1 MTREEAI
8 KYLDCA
14 RDILPN
20 KAIDMAIEA
29 LQTYIV
35 RCKDCKWYENACT
48 FFAADPFERAPMEKN
63 DFCSYGERRI
73 ENLTVKLSK
82 EQPKQMVIDKKI

>member
-1 MTREEAI
+1 MNERIYEKQGDTLLKPKEE
-8 KYLDCA
+8 
-14 RDILPN
+14 
-20 KAIDMAIEA
+20 
-29 LQTYIV
+29 IV

-82 EQPKQMVIDKKI
+82 EQPKQDCN